1 MPLAAFG
8 MHARSSDMY
17 SGFAAA
23 VVDLLIEECGE
34 DAVEWSS
41 KLHVMQKMQ
50 HSHVYAD
57 FLRTG
62 LTREQ
67 FVQFIHRLRRRELNG
82 EHKSGTSQVAIQFP
96 FTVPKGLATEVAF
109 TVPKGW
115 GVLASSP
122 ADRNKKHRRIAHRF
136 SGLIDSCRERVIAA
150 SPTSWARQGSTCMYM
165 CAQVYVYYITHLYM
179 NKNMRKYIHIYMQYI
194 HVYTYVYI
202 CIRCN
207 STPATLKSCVDL
219 GFKRKRDSTPATR
232 RNAYCVDIFGYLL
245 RRPMSRD
252 RTSETSDRMSRPM
265 WPDRT
270 SSSRKCLEISASRG
284 QMVI

>member
-34 DAVEWSS
+34 DAMEWSS
-41 KLHVMQKMQ
+41 KLHVMQKVQ

-57 FLRTG
+57 FLRSG

-82 EHKSGTSQVAIQFP
+82 EHKSIVAP
-96 FTVPKGLATEVAF
+96 SARHLAAEVAF

-115 GVLASSP
+115 SVLASPP

-136 SGLIDSCRERVIAA
+136 SGLIDPCRERVHAA

-165 CAQVYVYYITHLYM
+165 CVQAYVYYMPI
-179 NKNMRKYIHIYMQYI
+179 YI
-194 HVYTYVYI
+194 
-202 CIRCN
+202 
-207 STPATLKSCVDL
+207 
-219 GFKRKRDSTPATR
+219 
-232 RNAYCVDIFGYLL
+232 
-245 RRPMSRD
+245 
-252 RTSETSDRMSRPM
+252 
-265 WPDRT
+265 
-270 SSSRKCLEISASRG
+270 
-284 QMVI
+284 